1 MRDLYSTSSR
11 CSPPLKSF
19 LWFCFFS
26 IHRMWSHPLSL
37 LLLLLLLSSPSSDFV
52 FTYTQNVISSFVPS
66 SSPPPPPL
74 KSLLW
79 FCFFLYTQCDLI
91 LCPFFFIFFSSSQV
105 PPLIFFFF
113 LHTMWSLSSFVPCVK
128 MINTKLS
135 SPSSDFVFFYTH
147 NVISLILRPSY
158 KNDQYKALKSF
169 LRFCFFFLYTQCD
182 LSHPLS
188 LVSKWS
194 IQSSQVIPPIL
205 FFFSYTHNV
214 ISLILCPLC
223 QNDQYKRYPLKI

>member
-11 CSPPLKSF
+11 SSPPLKSV
-19 LWFCFFS
+19 LWFWKLYTECDLILCPFFFFFS
-26 IHRMWSHPLSL
+26 SCSQVPPLILFLPKHRMWSHPLSL
-37 LLLLLLLSSPSSDFV
+37 LLLLLLLLFSSPSSDFV
-52 FTYTQNVISSFVPS
+52 FSYTHDVISSFVPS
-66 SSPPPPPL
+66 SSSSSPLL

-79 FCFFLYTQCDLI
+79 FCFF
-91 LCPFFFIFFSSSQV
+91 FS
-105 PPLIFFFF
+105 
-113 LHTMWSLSSFVPCVK
+113 TR
-128 MINTKLS
+128 
-135 SPSSDFVFFYTH
+135 
-147 NVISLILRPSY
+147 NVISLILCPLC

-205 FFFSYTHNV
+205 FFFSIHTMWSLTSFVPCVKMINTRGTHLRFRTTSQEVPHQLLGTYPNLTMPTNV
-214 ISLILCPLC
+214 L
-223 QNDQYKRYPLKI
+223 